1 MTKRFGVLLGLG
13 LVLGAGVV
21 IGLGYDDTPFY
32 PGSKWRVH
40 DGTRPQPPVVTPG
53 PAVSVA
59 PPSDAVV
66 LFDGTNTDA
75 WRAGDGKPCTFK
87 VADGAMTVGGGDAWT
102 KQSFGDCQLHVEWSS
117 PNPPNG
123 TDQGRGNSGVFL
135 CGDYEIQVLDC
146 YENKTYADGM
156 AAAIYG
162 QFPPLANVCRKPGE
176 WNSYDILWTAP
187 RFKGEAGNEV
197 ETPAYFTV
205 LFNGVV
211 VHNHTAP
218 KGPMRFRALSQYQRH
233 DVKGPIHIQDHGNP
247 VRYRNIWVRELKG
260 YDEG

>member
-1 MTKRFGVLLGLG
+1 MVKRLSLLLGLG
-13 LVLGAGVV
+13 MVLGAGVV

-40 DGTRPQPPVVTPG
+40 DGNRPQPPVVTPG

-75 WRAGDGKPCTFK
+75 WQMDDAAACRWKI
-87 VADGAMTVGGGDAWT
+87 ADGAMIAGGGGVRT
-102 KQSFGDCQLHVEWSS
+102 KQSFGDCQLHVEWSA

-123 TDQGRGNSGVFL
+123 SDQGRGNSGVFL
-135 CGDYEIQVLDC
+135 CGRYEIQVLDC

-156 AAAIYG
+156 TAAIYG
-162 QFPPLANVCRKPGE
+162 QYPPLANVCRKPGE
-176 WNSYDILWTAP
+176 WNSYDIIWTAP
-187 RFKGEAGNEV
+187 RFKGDTGDEV
-197 ETPAYFTV
+197 ETPAYVTV

-211 VHNHTAP
+211 VHNHTSP
-218 KGPMRFRALSQYQRH
+218 KGPMRFRDVSRYQRH
-233 DVKGPIHIQDHGNP
+233 DIKGPIALQDHGNP
-247 VRYRNIWVRELKG
+247 VRYRNIWIRELKG